1 VLGLSGRDGGSDEEL
16 FVSSVEGGVVF
27 EVAAV
32 VARAVILV
40 VIPWFRDQDALSLP
54 AEPPRSHGLGGD
66 TVVMSGL
73 YSIATSEVNERD
85 GELSVW
91 DKTVDK

>member
-1 VLGLSGRDGGSDEEL
+1 VLGRSGRDGGSDEEL

-32 VARAVILV
+32 VARAVILA

-66 TVVMSGL
+66 TVVMLGL

-85 GELSVW
+85 GEVSVW

>member
-16 FVSSVEGGVVF
+16 FVSRAEGGVVF
-27 EVAAV
+27 EAAAV

-40 VIPWFRDQDALSLP
+40 VIPWFSESKMRWSLP

-66 TVVMSGL
+66 TVVMLGYILSQHL
-73 YSIATSEVNERD
+73 RSMNEM
-85 GELSVW
+85 E
-91 DKTVDK
+91 K